1 MKIHCIAI
9 LGRHGNPIYLRNYD
23 AHEDDVKYHYM
34 AHTSLDII
42 DARLAQPTSSYLG
55 HLQTVGDL
63 SVYGYITNTNV
74 KIMVVSSASN
84 ESPSVRSS
92 QMRHVCECVHA
103 AYVALVCNPF
113 NERREED
120 RVQSERFDMV
130 VEKLGQLTE

>member
-1 MKIHCIAI
+1 MKIHCISI
-9 LGRHGNPIYLRNYD
+9 LSRHGTPIYLRNYTIC
-23 AHEDDVKYHYM
+23 DDVKYHYL

-42 DARLAQPTSSYLG
+42 DTRTQSHSFLG

-74 KIMVVSSASN
+74 KIIIVISVSN
-84 ESPSVRSS
+84 ESPTVRSS
-92 QMRHVCECVHA
+92 HMRRVCECVHA

-120 RVQSERFDMV
+120 KIQSERFDLV
-130 VEKLGQLTE
+130 VEKLGQLE